1 MLSILGF
8 PWFPTWR
15 GGGTRVWV
23 WKCFWGFEIC
33 LLSQPHLWWTLWHL
47 SVPFLA
53 MGGRRWIPKP
63 FSHSD
68 LCICFEIVNI
78 SFKYICWN
86 APVLLRVFLNLLSFA
101 TINKPFNGCSSTFSI
116 MKTWQVFFC
125 RRGSLCNFSSNVIV
139 TWLSIPSG
147 GSGGKTSRKGVKYYK
162 VGETF
167 GGMNAFYGK
176 QVSLSTYTIW
186 IKILDNHRWEHLEW
200 IDLSLWTCKP
210 NQEETF
216 TFR

>member
-15 GGGTRVWV
+15 GGGLLLGYESVFEVLKYASSPNRIYDEL
-23 WKCFWGFEIC
+23 CGICQSLFLRWG
-33 LLSQPHLWWTLWHL
+33 
-47 SVPFLA
+47 
-53 MGGRRWIPKP
+53 GGAVRRWIPKP

-86 APVLLRVFLNLLSFA
+86 GPVLLRFFLNLLSFA

-116 MKTWQVFFC
+116 MKTWQVFFFC

-139 TWLSIPSG
+139 TWLSNPCG
-147 GSGGKTSRKGVKYYK
+147 GSGGKTSRKGVRYCK

-167 GGMNAFYGK
+167 ESINVSYRK
-176 QVSLSTYTIW
+176 QTHCGTVTLG
-186 IKILDNHRWEHLEW
+186 R
-200 IDLSLWTCKP
+200 
-210 NQEETF
+210 
-216 TFR
+216 